1 MGMQHAPVFR
11 ATLFDFN
18 GVLVDD
24 ELVHLAAFQDALRPL
39 DIELTDSDYW
49 EKYLGFDDLGAF
61 EAIFTD
67 HGREATRAEL
77 LHMVEAKRPHYM
89 RRAQAELKT
98 FPGAADLVRRMA
110 ALGPAGVVSGALE
123 DEIELGLEHLGV
135 RDRVGLIVSAEHT
148 HASKPDPEGYRL
160 GYEWAQEQLGN
171 AADLRPEQVLVFEDS
186 PAGIEAALA
195 IGLTVVALA
204 HSYGEATLKSTGA
217 ALVLPLLADA
227 SHEQLRALY
236 ESRVAR

>member
-1 MGMQHAPVFR
+1 MQHAPVFR

-24 ELVHLAAFQDALRPL
+24 ELVHLAAFQDALRPVG
-39 DIELTDSDYW
+39 IELTDAEYW

-61 EAIFTD
+61 EAIFAD
-67 HGREATRAEL
+67 RGRDATRAEL
-77 LHMVEAKRPHYM
+77 LHLVQAKRPLYM

-98 FPGAADLVRRMA
+98 FPGAADLVKRMS
-110 ALGPAGVVSGALE
+110 ALGPVGIVSGALE

-135 RDRVGLIVSAEHT
+135 RDRVGLIISAEHT

-160 GYEWAQEQLGN
+160 GYDWVSERAFATPE
-171 AADLRPEQVLVFEDS
+171 AARPEQTLVFEDS

-195 IGLTVVALA
+195 VGLTVVALA

-217 ALVLPLLADA
+217 ALVLPRLSDA
-227 SHEQLRALY
+227 SDEQLRALY
-236 ESRVAR
+236 ESHVAR